1 MQSGGRFGISLGSF
15 REIVLQAGHGFLRF
29 AKGFHCVAIADA
41 GRWRV
46 VERRRV
52 HFGLGRF
59 GAFAELRRVRMD
71 SSDDTVIALPEGSS
85 ASGEALLE
93 RGASVGLE
101 DVLIT
106 EELAGRSMRPR
117 SFDGEN
123 RALIALAEELALR
136 PQNLLR
142 KLAET
147 ILELCDGG
155 SAGVAILEAD
165 ESGIEKLR
173 LRAVAGRWAGF
184 EDRCFPR
191 GACPSSFALARGATQ
206 LFDRPAR
213 CFPVLNGEGAP
224 VYECLV
230 TPIHFD
236 GKAIGTLWA
245 MAHSRERRFDA
256 EDGRLLESLSRF
268 AAAGYRTTA
277 SLNAANAARDES
289 QRRVEE
295 LDRAHQ
301 ALRDSEQ
308 RLALLASAV
317 PTLIAA
323 IDRDE
328 VYRFCN
334 RAYAEWLGRPYE
346 EIVGRRVREVIGEEA
361 YATVAVGLEA
371 ALTGESLNVEER
383 LRLPSGERKYLLAA
397 YIPERDASGEVVGV
411 YSAASD
417 ITDRR
422 RAEERLLASERNFRA
437 IFELSGCG
445 KAQADPNT
453 HRFTRVNRKFCEI
466 TGYHERELLRMTWAD
481 LTHPEDVETDWPQ
494 IRSVLRGEK
503 PSWTRENRY
512 IRKDGSVVWVMV
524 SGSVIRDAGGN
535 LSSMIAT
542 ISDVT
547 SRRLAE
553 DAVRENEARYRAIVE
568 SQTEMICRF
577 RPSGEILFVNAPY
590 ARARRMISN
599 RLLGADFWEFIQEE
613 DRPRVRAALE
623 GLRPEA
629 PSCRVE
635 SRFLTADGPRW
646 TLWTNHGIAFDEAG
660 RPTEVQSTGVDVS
673 ELREAQEALKTA
685 DRRKDEFLAMLG
697 HELRNP
703 LAPIRSGLQLL
714 EFEAT
719 SESDRSETLSVMSGQ
734 VDHLVRLVDDLL
746 DVSRIV
752 RGRIA
757 LQRQP
762 VDLRAVVRRAREV
775 VAGDVAS
782 RGQTLAIDLPDEPLW
797 ADGDPVRLAQ
807 VLENLLVN
815 ASKYNVRGGKIDL
828 SARRDGKLI
837 TIRVRDTGIGIDPEL
852 LPTVF
857 ELFAQAGRSID
868 RAEGGLGL
876 GLALVQ
882 NLVRLHG
889 GTVKAHSDGHDSGS
903 EFTVQLPAIETP
915 AQVRTEPSSIGVSRR
930 RRMLLVDDNAAAL
943 FVLSKLIAKLGD
955 HEIVTAAD
963 GPAALAQA
971 KTTRPEIALLDIGL
985 PGMDGFEVARQMR
998 SDPDLTGMTLIAL
1011 TGYGQ
1016 EEDRRK
1022 SRDAGFDRH
1031 LVKPV
1036 SIDDLRALLAE

>member
-1 MQSGGRFGISLGSF
+1 VR
-15 REIVLQAGHGFLRF
+15 QA
-29 AKGFHCVAIADA
+29 
-41 GRWRV
+41 
-46 VERRRV
+46 ERRRV
-52 HFGLGRF
+52 YFGRGRF
-59 GAFAELRRVRMD
+59 GAFAGLRRVRMD
-71 SSDDTVIALPEGSS
+71 SSDDTVVALPRSS
-85 ASGEALLE
+85 SSPGESLSGREE
-93 RGASVGLE
+93 SVRLE

-106 EELAGRSMRPR
+106 QELAGRSMRPR

-147 ILELCDGG
+147 VLELCDGG
-155 SAGVAILEAD
+155 SAGVAILETD
-165 ESGIEKLR
+165 GSGSEKLR
-173 LRAVAGRWAGF
+173 LRAVAGRWADF
-184 EDRCFPR
+184 EDRCFQR

-213 CFPVLNGEGAP
+213 YFSALRGEGAP

-230 TPIHFD
+230 TPIHLD
-236 GKAIGTLWA
+236 GKSIGTLWA

-268 AAAGYRTTA
+268 AAAGYRTTS
-277 SLNAANAARDES
+277 SLNEANEARDEL

-295 LDRAHQ
+295 LHRAHQ
-301 ALRDSEQ
+301 ALRGSEQ

-334 RAYAEWLGRPYE
+334 RAYAEWLGLPHD

-361 YATVAVGLEA
+361 YATVAVGLGT
-371 ALTGESLNVEER
+371 ALAGESLNVEER
-383 LRLPSGERKYLLAA
+383 LRLPSGERKYVLAA
-397 YIPERDASGEVVGV
+397 YIPERDAAGEVVGV

-437 IFELSGCG
+437 IFELAGSG

-481 LTHPEDVETDWPQ
+481 LTHPEDVEADWPQ
-494 IRSVLRGEK
+494 IRAVLRGEK
-503 PSWTRENRY
+503 SSWIREKRY
-512 IRKDGSVVWVMV
+512 IRKDGRIVWVMV
-524 SGSVIRDAGGN
+524 SGSVIRDAAGN

-553 DAVRENEARYRAIVE
+553 NSVRESEARYRAIVE
-568 SQTEMICRF
+568 SQAEMICRF
-577 RPSGEILFVNAPY
+577 RLSGEILFANGGY
-590 ARARRMISN
+590 ARMRATTPEA
-599 RLLGADFWEFIQEE
+599 LLNADFWEFVEEE
-613 DRPRVRAALE
+613 DRLAVRTALE
-623 GLRPEA
+623 GLRPDA
-629 PSCRVE
+629 PSCRIE
-635 SRFLTADGPRW
+635 NRFLTAEGPRW
-646 TLWTNHGIAFDEAG
+646 TLWTNHAIAFDEAG

-673 ELREAQEALKTA
+673 ELREAQEALKSA

-714 EFEAT
+714 ELDSTTAAE
-719 SESDRSETLSVMSGQ
+719 RGETLSVMSGQ

-757 LQRQP
+757 LQRQS
-762 VDLRAVVRRAREV
+762 VDLRDVVRRAREV
-775 VAGDVAS
+775 VAGDVES
-782 RGQTLAIDLPDEPLW
+782 REQTLAVDLPEEPLW
-797 ADGDPVRLAQ
+797 TDGDPVRLAQ

-815 ASKYNVRGGKIDL
+815 ASKYNIRGGRIDL
-828 SARRDGKLI
+828 SARREGALI
-837 TIRVRDTGIGIDPEL
+837 TIRIRDTGIGIDPEL
-852 LPTVF
+852 LPSVF
-857 ELFAQAGRSID
+857 ELFTQAGRSID
-868 RAEGGLGL
+868 RAQGGLGL

-889 GTVKAHSDGHDSGS
+889 GTVNAHSDGHDLGS

-915 AQVRTEPSSIGVSRR
+915 AQVQSEPSPTGVPRG

-943 FVLSKLIAKLGD
+943 FVLSKLIAKLGG

-971 KTTRPEIALLDIGL
+971 KAVRPEIALLDIGL

-998 SDPDLTGMTLIAL
+998 SDPDLAGMTLIAL

-1022 SRDAGFDRH
+1022 SQDAGFDRH